1 MTGQSKMSKT
11 FEDYVDA
18 RNRMEVLVR
27 QDGIFTG
34 AMIVAIFVLIA
45 HYYPLWQCSKDLNVS
60 ACEYVAV
67 EKKGA

>member
-1 MTGQSKMSKT
+1 MTEPSEVSKALDGYK
-11 FEDYVDA
+11 DA
-18 RNRMEVLVR
+18 RDRMEGLAYR
-27 QDGIFTG
+27 LGIASG
-34 AMIVAIFVLIA
+34 MMIVAIFVLIA